1 VGKLLQEALK
11 EEFSM

>member
-1 VGKLLQEALK
+1 MQEALK